1 MILVVGA
8 TGQLGSAVVRLLRAA
23 GKAVRVYVR
32 TAEAGRRFEEMG
44 CESYVG
50 DIANPGLAKGPL
62 PRVETLIT
70 TATASTPSRPGDRI
84 DRVDGAGVRNLIAAA
99 VEAGSVKQFIYPSVS
114 DAPGALGVP
123 LFRLKR
129 ENERLLMESP
139 LNYTIFRLP
148 AFMDVVF
155 PLMGCAGLVSGEEYA
170 TVGRPCGFLQRHLAT
185 VKDAVLRDGV
195 VHVPGDGSVKQPY
208 IAVEDV
214 ARLIVA
220 SIGHKAALRRV
231 LDVTG
236 PVALSGE
243 EVARTFER
251 ILGRML
257 KRKYTPAAIFKML
270 SVGLKP
276 FQPAASNVMAIQHW
290 GATVAVPVRGQEIAA
305 ALGVALTTP
314 EAFLRARLGIPG

>member
-23 GKAVRVYVR
+23 GEAVRVYVR
-32 TAEAGRRFEEMG
+32 TEEAVRRFEAMG

-99 VEAGSVKQFIYPSVS
+99 VEAGCAKQFIYPSVS

-129 ENERLLMESP
+129 QNERLLMESA

-155 PLMGCAGLVSGEEYA
+155 PLMGCGGLVSGEEYA
-170 TVGRPCGFLQRHLAT
+170 TLARPCGFLQRHLAT

-195 VHVPGDGSVKQPY
+195 VHVAGDGSVKQPY

-214 ARLIVA
+214 ARLMVA
-220 SIGHKAALRRV
+220 SIGRQGAMKRV
-231 LDVTG
+231 LEVTG

-243 EVARTFER
+243 EVAQTFER

-257 KRKYTPAAIFKML
+257 KRKYTAAAIFRVL
-270 SVGLKP
+270 SVVLKP
-276 FQPAASNVMAIQHW
+276 FQPAAANVMAIQHW
-290 GATVAVPVRGQEIAA
+290 GATVGVPVRGQEIAA
-305 ALGVALTTP
+305 ELGVELTTP
-314 EAFLRARLGIPG
+314 EGYLRARLGSG